1 MAQGIFF
8 KVTSSKPPQTGLI
21 ALGMVASLAACGV
34 RGPLQAPSANTNAQ
48 STIKDPV
55 ASEGAVDE
63 QEPQATPTKT
73 ANDSFFLDPL
83 L

>member
-1 MAQGIFF
+1 MAQGIF
-8 KVTSSKPPQTGLI
+8 SKSVVKTAATGLI

>member
-1 MAQGIFF
+1 MAHGIF
-8 KVTSSKPPQTGLI
+8 SKSVVKTAATGLI

>member
-1 MAQGIFF
+1 MAHGIF
-8 KVTSSKPPQTGLI
+8 SKSVVKTAATGLI

-73 ANDSFFLDPL
+73 ANDDFFLDPL

>member
-1 MAQGIFF
+1 MAHGIF
-8 KVTSSKPPQTGLI
+8 SKSVVKTAATGLI

-34 RGPLQAPSANTNAQ
+34 RGPLKPPSANTTAQ

-63 QEPQATPTKT
+63 PEPQATPTKT
-73 ANDSFFLDPL
+73 VDDDFFLDPL